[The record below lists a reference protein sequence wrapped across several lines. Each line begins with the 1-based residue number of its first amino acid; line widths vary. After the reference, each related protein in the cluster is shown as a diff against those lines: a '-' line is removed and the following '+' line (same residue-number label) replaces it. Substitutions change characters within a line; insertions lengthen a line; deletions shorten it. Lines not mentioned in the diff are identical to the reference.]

1 MDYDIA
7 TAIIFYWYK
16 RRVLSSGKKLT
27 RGSLQVSKPKPLHPN
42 FNDNV
47 PYLLIGDEGFALSEH
62 LMIPFGGTHLDRR
75 KRISNYRLTM
85 ARRPLDTAV

>member
-1 MDYDIA
+1 M
-7 TAIIFYWYK
+7 
-16 RRVLSSGKKLT
+16 T

-85 ARRPLDTAV
+85 ARRYVVCIFGILANKLRIFYRPLDTAV